1 MILVL
6 FLLYRLIRNGQ
17 VEIVSGGWV
26 MADEAVVHYS
36 AMLNQFIDG
45 HQWLLSHLGKTCTLS
60 FNVYFYICFQFYIVS
75 VYQYVKTNSLSVSL
89 ALSLSLSVS
98 VSVSLSLSLSFFYFD
113 INVWMVILVFKL
125 YLSINHGRCM
135 T

>member
-26 MADEAVVHYS
+26 MADEAVVQYS

-60 FNVYFYICFQFYIVS
+60 FNVYFYACFQFYIVS
-75 VYQYVKTNSLSVSL
+75 VYVKTNSLSVSL
-89 ALSLSLSVS
+89 ALSLS
-98 VSVSLSLSLSFFYFD
+98 FFYFD
-113 INVWMVILVFKL
+113 INDWMVILVFKL

>member
-60 FNVYFYICFQFYIVS
+60 FNVYFYTCFQFYIVS
-75 VYQYVKTNSLSVSL
+75 VYQYVKTNSLSL
-89 ALSLSLSVS
+89 PLLLSLSLSC
-98 VSVSLSLSLSFFYFD
+98 SLSLSFTLTSMFG
-113 INVWMVILVFKL
+113 W
-125 YLSINHGRCM
+125 
-135 T
+135 